1 MFTNECTGESHPVGT
16 APPAPLVRVEP
27 PAQRSWAEKSAEE
40 IIQDIRRFARNPGT
54 I

>member
-1 MFTNECTGESHPVGT
+1 MFTNEFTCESHPVVT